1 MSPQAFHAFWP
12 LCHSSATQESLP
24 TATMNSP
31 TLQGSRGP
39 ACCTRRGHAKPA
51 STFLFRSPKRKRMD
65 GEEVNTPHERS
76 QARAGSGGRNAKKRP
91 RTFLERHLTPRT
103 PAGGTHVSRVRSPSG
118 RRRRGGHAVGLEAGR
133 RVEVKRTSFGSRGSG
148 QALDLPLARG
158 AASKRPVHLSFLL
171 PTLAAGTSTL
181 ELP

>member
-1 MSPQAFHAFWP
+1 MQSQRPRFCSVP
-12 LCHSSATQESLP
+12 
-24 TATMNSP
+24 
-31 TLQGSRGP
+31 
-39 ACCTRRGHAKPA
+39 
-51 STFLFRSPKRKRMD
+51 PKRKRMD
-65 GEEVNTPHERS
+65 GKEVNTPHERS
-76 QARAGSGGRNAKKRP
+76 QARAGSGGRNAKERP

-103 PAGGTHVSRVRSPSG
+103 PAGGTRVSRVRSPSG

>member
-51 STFLFRSPKRKRMD
+51 STFLFRSPQKEKNGRRGGQHATRAQLSASRQRRAERKGTSTHIPRTAPD
-65 GEEVNTPHERS
+65 TKNTCW
-76 QARAGSGGRNAKKRP
+76 GRP
-91 RTFLERHLTPRT
+91 RL
-103 PAGGTHVSRVRSPSG
+103 RVRSPSG

-148 QALDLPLARG
+148 QALDLPLARR